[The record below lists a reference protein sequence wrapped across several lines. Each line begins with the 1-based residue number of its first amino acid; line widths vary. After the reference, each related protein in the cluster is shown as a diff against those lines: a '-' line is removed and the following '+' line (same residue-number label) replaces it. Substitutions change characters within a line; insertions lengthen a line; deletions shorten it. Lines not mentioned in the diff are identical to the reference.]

1 MNDALTP
8 LGKMTAFYIPAHKLD
23 VPAPEQGPTP
33 RGTIHQFLI
42 EYFRAYTHAPSLVK
56 GFWIDEH
63 GRMVHD
69 VLERFEVSFGAES
82 EFERLVSFLR
92 RICASLGE
100 EAIYLTRGEDSFLV
114 HRE

>member
-56 GFWIDEH
+56 GFWLDER
-63 GRMVHD
+63 GRMLHD
-69 VLERFEVSFGAES
+69 VLERFEVSFGAEP
-82 EFERLVSFLR
+82 EFERLVAFLR
-92 RICASLGE
+92 RICVSLGE
-100 EAIYLTRGEDSFLV
+100 EAIYLTRGEESFLV